1 MTIQAL
7 INELLTR
14 DQEQFLGTFTMVHD
28 AEIVFSWNTAGQT
41 LGEFVTELQGQ
52 DLNATVTVDIEAG
65 FVVIFREVQ
74 GVTDRYWSPG
84 ETVIDFITN

>member
-14 DQEQFLGTFTMVHD
+14 DQNQFLEAFTMVDD
-28 AEIVFSWNTAGQT
+28 AKIVFSWKKAAQT

-52 DLNATVTVDIEAG
+52 DLDATVTVDIEDG
-65 FVVIFREVQ
+65 VIFREVQ
-74 GVTDRYWSPG
+74 GVTDRYWSPTK
-84 ETVIDFITN
+84 TVIDFITN